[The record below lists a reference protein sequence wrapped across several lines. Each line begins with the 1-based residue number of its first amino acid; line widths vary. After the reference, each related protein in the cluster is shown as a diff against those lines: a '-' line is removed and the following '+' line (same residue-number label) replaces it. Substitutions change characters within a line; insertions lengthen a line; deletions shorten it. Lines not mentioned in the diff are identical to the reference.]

1 MDEYLIGAGAILT
14 AGPEASISGATLHAQ
29 VERGLARRVEAAVID
44 FEATQPTEVSRLLLV
59 VQGWSGARFRAEVVR
74 RLLERR
80 ECTLADV
87 ISTLAEAAG
96 TTEVHLFAH
105 WLLDAASAE
114 ALEERGLQVVTHPLE
129 AIGQAALV
137 SGQRVE
143 RWAERAR
150 SGDSKGEKA
159 RCSVEMY
166 VMPNARVAVIDDDRM
181 VREMLELGLSREG
194 YEVRTATDG
203 LAALELVKVFD
214 PELIVLDIM
223 MPKIDGVTLL
233 PRLREITQAP
243 ILMLTAKGGTD
254 DKVRSLSSGADDYLV
269 KPFVFE
275 ELIARLQ
282 AKLRRPQLIEENVLR
297 WRDIS
302 INPGTHEAWRG
313 KDVLEFTQREFD
325 LLEVFMR
332 EPRRV
337 FSKDHLLE
345 IVWGHDFEGGP
356 NIVETYISYL
366 RAKIDRPGEAGSF
379 IRTVRGVGY
388 GLSQ

>member
-1 MDEYLIGAGAILT
+1 
-14 AGPEASISGATLHAQ
+14 
-29 VERGLARRVEAAVID
+29 
-44 FEATQPTEVSRLLLV
+44 
-59 VQGWSGARFRAEVVR
+59 
-74 RLLERR
+74 
-80 ECTLADV
+80 
-87 ISTLAEAAG
+87 
-96 TTEVHLFAH
+96 
-105 WLLDAASAE
+105 
-114 ALEERGLQVVTHPLE
+114 
-129 AIGQAALV
+129 
-137 SGQRVE
+137 
-143 RWAERAR
+143 
-150 SGDSKGEKA
+150 
-159 RCSVEMY
+159 MY
-166 VMPNARVAVIDDDRM
+166 TMPNARVAVIDDDRM
-181 VREMLELGLSREG
+181 VREMLEFGLSREG
-194 YEVRTATDG
+194 YEVKTATDG
-203 LAALELVKVFD
+203 FAALELVKAFD

-297 WRDIS
+297 WRDIA
-302 INPGTHEAWRG
+302 INPATREAWRG
-313 KDVLEFTQREFD
+313 KEPLEFTQREFD
-325 LLEVFMR
+325 LLEVFLR

-366 RAKIDRPGEAGSF
+366 RAKIDRPGEPGSF

>member
-1 MDEYLIGAGAILT
+1 
-14 AGPEASISGATLHAQ
+14 
-29 VERGLARRVEAAVID
+29 
-44 FEATQPTEVSRLLLV
+44 
-59 VQGWSGARFRAEVVR
+59 
-74 RLLERR
+74 
-80 ECTLADV
+80 
-87 ISTLAEAAG
+87 
-96 TTEVHLFAH
+96 
-105 WLLDAASAE
+105 
-114 ALEERGLQVVTHPLE
+114 
-129 AIGQAALV
+129 
-137 SGQRVE
+137 
-143 RWAERAR
+143 
-150 SGDSKGEKA
+150 
-159 RCSVEMY
+159 MY
-166 VMPNARVAVIDDDRM
+166 AMPNARVAVIDDDRM

-194 YEVRTATDG
+194 YEVRTAADG
-203 LAALELVKVFD
+203 MGALSLVKTFD

-223 MPKIDGVTLL
+223 MPKIDGITLV
-233 PRLREITQAP
+233 PMLREISQAP
-243 ILMLTAKGGTD
+243 ILMLTAKGDTD
-254 DKVRSLSSGADDYLV
+254 DKVRSLSAGADDYLV

-297 WRDIS
+297 WRDVS
-302 INPGTHEAWRG
+302 INPATREAWRG
-313 KDVLEFTQREFD
+313 RDALEFTQREFD

-366 RAKIDRPGEAGSF
+366 RAKIDRIAEPGSF

>member
-1 MDEYLIGAGAILT
+1 
-14 AGPEASISGATLHAQ
+14 
-29 VERGLARRVEAAVID
+29 
-44 FEATQPTEVSRLLLV
+44 
-59 VQGWSGARFRAEVVR
+59 
-74 RLLERR
+74 
-80 ECTLADV
+80 
-87 ISTLAEAAG
+87 
-96 TTEVHLFAH
+96 
-105 WLLDAASAE
+105 
-114 ALEERGLQVVTHPLE
+114 
-129 AIGQAALV
+129 
-137 SGQRVE
+137 
-143 RWAERAR
+143 
-150 SGDSKGEKA
+150 
-159 RCSVEMY
+159 
-166 VMPNARVAVIDDDRM
+166 MPNSRVAVIDDDRM

-203 LAALELVKVFD
+203 FGALELVKSFD
-214 PELIVLDIM
+214 PEVIVLDVM
-223 MPKIDGVTLL
+223 MPKIDGITLL

-254 DKVRSLSSGADDYLV
+254 DKVRSLASGADDYLV

-275 ELIARLQ
+275 ELIARLH

-297 WRDIS
+297 WHDVS
-302 INPGTHEAWRG
+302 INPDTREAWRG

-325 LLEVFMR
+325 LLEVFLR

-366 RAKIDRPGEAGSF
+366 RAKIDRPGEQGSF

>member
-1 MDEYLIGAGAILT
+1 M
-14 AGPEASISGATLHAQ
+14 
-29 VERGLARRVEAAVID
+29 
-44 FEATQPTEVSRLLLV
+44 
-59 VQGWSGARFRAEVVR
+59 
-74 RLLERR
+74 
-80 ECTLADV
+80 
-87 ISTLAEAAG
+87 
-96 TTEVHLFAH
+96 
-105 WLLDAASAE
+105 
-114 ALEERGLQVVTHPLE
+114 
-129 AIGQAALV
+129 
-137 SGQRVE
+137 
-143 RWAERAR
+143 
-150 SGDSKGEKA
+150 
-159 RCSVEMY
+159 
-166 VMPNARVAVIDDDRM
+166 
-181 VREMLELGLSREG
+181 
-194 YEVRTATDG
+194 
-203 LAALELVKVFD
+203 AALELVKVFD

-243 ILMLTAKGGTD
+243 IVMLTAKGGTE

-297 WRDIS
+297 WHDVS
-302 INPGTHEAWRG
+302 INPGTREAWRS
-313 KDVLEFTQREFD
+313 KEALEFTQREFD
-325 LLEVFMR
+325 LLEVFLR

-366 RAKIDRPGEAGSF
+366 RAKIDRASEPGSF

-388 GLSQ
+388 GLSL